1 MIDFDEIRKEI
12 AVRHNILLEK
22 DDPALIA
29 VTLNELMI
37 QKYID
42 LLIEKN
48 TGHLKALEAAQA
60 RGLAEAKV
68 TGGRVITDA
77 SNYVSEQVKE
87 AVEEALEKGEA
98 QIKRDLAGSRRE
110 LHTLR
115 KTAVIAAAVSCIC
128 TVATVAVAINVF

>member
-1 MIDFDEIRKEI
+1 MIDFDEIRKAAAIE
-12 AVRHNILLEK
+12 HNILLEK

-37 QKYID
+37 QRYID
-42 LLIEKN
+42 ILNEKN
-48 TGHLKALEAAQA
+48 IEHLKALEAAQA

-87 AVEEALEKGEA
+87 VVEEALEKGEA
-98 QIKRDLAGSRRE
+98 QIKRDLAGSRKE
-110 LHTLR
+110 LQTIR
-115 KTAVIAAAVSCIC
+115 KTAVMAAAVSCIC
-128 TVATVAVAINVF
+128 TVATAAMVINVF